1 MSPFDSLPEEDRPL
15 AQGTRHPRSLIDSES
30 SFGETSPGS
39 GNRQQGSSHHEPG
52 QVPASWMPLDTPLDR
67 RPYLLEQIDDA
78 AVVQMYADG
87 FAQLG
92 LNEKILVWH
101 LYQAA
106 IAGRD
111 IYYDQRH
118 RHNLEMRDLLE
129 AILTHS
135 TGIDEPTLAEITRYT
150 KLFWINTGPYNNLTA
165 RKFLLQLDRERLLA
179 AAEIAARNGA
189 RVGFSGGS
197 EDPPLRRGASDAP
210 AESIAHLIDRLA
222 PMFFDPAFEPM
233 VTNKTPGKG
242 QDILA
247 SSANN
252 MYRGVTMKDLDDFV
266 ERHPLNSR
274 LVKEDGRLVEEVYRV
289 GGLYDAE
296 IRRIIGHLRDA
307 VAHAPEPL
315 ARALGALI
323 RFYETGSDADREAF
337 DIAWV
342 QNRDSTIDTMNGFN
356 EVYMDARGVK
366 GSWEGV
372 VYYANHEKTIK
383 IRTIAEHAQWFEDH
397 MPFDA
402 RYRKS
407 AVHGVTGMAIE
418 VVVETGDSGPVTPI
432 GVNLPNDQRIR
443 EEFGSKSVSLTNVL
457 DAYERSTLHS
467 YREEFGWDVG
477 EVERATRWGAFA
489 GELTTDIHEVLG
501 HGSGRMADDV
511 IEQPQ
516 DLLKEQYSALEE
528 SRADLVALYFVADPY
543 LAALGIVPAEDQ
555 ETIVRTEYEA
565 YARNALVQL
574 RRVRVGTQ
582 LEEDHMRN
590 RQAIVNW
597 LLAHTGAIEVRQR
610 EAKTYFVVVDFV
622 EFREGVARLLTEV
635 QRIKSEGDYAAAKA
649 LFETYGVHFDPD
661 LRDEVV
667 RRVDRLGLPS
677 YTGFVMP
684 KLQPI
689 RDSSGAMVD
698 VDVSYPC
705 DLTTQ
710 MLEYSQA
717 RRG

>member
-1 MSPFDSLPEEDRPL
+1 M
-15 AQGTRHPRSLIDSES
+15 I
-30 SFGETSPGS
+30 
-39 GNRQQGSSHHEPG
+39 
-52 QVPASWMPLDTPLDR
+52 LDTPLDR

-78 AVVQMYADG
+78 AVVQVYADG
-87 FAQLG
+87 FSGLM
-92 LNEKILVWH
+92 LNERILVWH

-129 AILTHS
+129 AILTHAA
-135 TGIDEPTLAEITRYT
+135 GIDQATLAEITRYT
-150 KLFWINTGPYNNLTA
+150 KLFWLNTGPYNNLTA
-165 RKFLLQLDRERLLA
+165 RKFLLNLDRDRLLA
-179 AAEIAARNGA
+179 AVEIAARNGA
-189 RVGFSGGS
+189 RFGIQGRS
-197 EDPPLRRGASDAP
+197 AP
-210 AESIAHLIDRLA
+210 LIDRLS

-233 VTNKTPGKG
+233 VTNKTPGEG
-242 QDILA
+242 HDILA

-252 MYRGVTMKDLDDFV
+252 LYQGVTMADLDSFV

-274 LVKEDGRLVEEVYRV
+274 LVKQDGGLVEEVYQV
-289 GGLYDAE
+289 GGRYDRE
-296 IRRIIGHLRDA
+296 IRRIVGHLHHA
-307 VAHAPEPL
+307 VQYAPEPL
-315 ARALGALI
+315 ARALQALI
-323 RFYETGSDADREAF
+323 RFYETGSDTDREAF

-342 QNRDSTIDTMNGFN
+342 QNRHSAVDTMNGFI

-372 VYYANHEKTIK
+372 VYYVNHEKTNK

-402 RYRKS
+402 RYRKP
-407 AVHGVTGMAIE
+407 VVQGVTGMAIE

-443 EEFGSKSVSLTNVL
+443 EEYGSKSVSLTNVL
-457 DAYERSTLHS
+457 DAYERSTLHT
-467 YREEFGWDVG
+467 YREEFAWDAG
-477 EVERATRWGAFA
+477 ELERATKWGAFA
-489 GELTTDIHEVLG
+489 SELTTDIHEVLG

-511 IEQPQ
+511 TEQPQ

-543 LAALGIVPAEDQ
+543 LVAIGIIAADDREA
-555 ETIVRTEYEA
+555 IVRAEYEA

-574 RRVRVGTQ
+574 RRVRIGTQ

-590 RQAIVNW
+590 RQAIVYW

-610 EAKTYFVVVDFV
+610 DHKTYYVVVDVV
-622 EFREGVARLLTEV
+622 EFRGGVARLLTEV
-635 QRIKSEGDYAAAKA
+635 QRIKSAGDYAAAKA

-684 KLQPI
+684 KLEPV
-689 RDSSGAMVD
+689 RDASGTITD
-698 VDVSYPC
+698 IDISYPC

-710 MLEYSQA
+710 MLEYSQH
-717 RRG
+717 RRER